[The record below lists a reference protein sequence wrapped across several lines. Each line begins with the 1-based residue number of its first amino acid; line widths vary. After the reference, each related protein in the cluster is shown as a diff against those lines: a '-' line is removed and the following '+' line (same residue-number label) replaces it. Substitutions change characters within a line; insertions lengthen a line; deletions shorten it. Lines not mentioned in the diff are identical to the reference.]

1 MKRILALLL
10 VLSALLALAA
20 CSKTPAVTEDE
31 GTTLVYGSGDY
42 TRINPAMDEHG
53 EINVLLF
60 SGLTAHN
67 GSNEVVAGLAE
78 SWEYDE
84 SACTYTFHL
93 RDGVKWH
100 DGEPFTAEDVKF
112 TIEAIMDP
120 ETARRTRRTSKTWR
134 RSPFPTTRPSSSA
147 CPHRTWP
154 FLTI

>member
-10 VLSALLALAA
+10 VLSAVLALAA

-84 SACTYTFHL
+84 NACTYTFHL

-112 TIEAIMDP
+112 TD
-120 ETARRTRRTSKTWR
+120 RKSTRLNSSHTDISRM
-134 RSPFPTTRPSSSA
+134 PSSA
-147 CPHRTWP
+147 
-154 FLTI
+154 

>member
-1 MKRILALLL
+1 MKRIFSLFLAAVLLL
-10 VLSALLALAA
+10 SLTA
-20 CSKTPAVTEDE
+20 CGKTPAAGNTTNTTAPQAETGE
-31 GTTLVYGSGDY
+31 PTTLVYGSIDY

-93 RDGVKWH
+93 RDGLKWS
-100 DGEPFTAEDVKF
+100 DGTPLTASRSR
-112 TIEAIMDP
+112 P
-120 ETARRTRRTSKTWR
+120 RT
-134 RSPFPTTRPSSSA
+134 
-147 CPHRTWP
+147 
-154 FLTI
+154 

>member
-10 VLSALLALAA
+10 VLSAVLALAA
-20 CSKTPAVTEDE
+20 CSKSPAVTEDE

-112 TIEAIMDP
+112 GERA
-120 ETARRTRRTSKTWR
+120 ELRRRGGDHRSRRQDR
-134 RSPFPTTRPSSSA
+134 RVPPV
-147 CPHRTWP
+147 RTERG
-154 FLTI
+154 LS